1 MLVSITARLM
11 ALILRIFLPDVT
23 AVIVTVTMLIKYCH
37 TKNLD
42 ISRLFEVL

>member
-1 MLVSITARLM
+1 MLVSITARHTAM
-11 ALILRIFLPDVT
+11 ILRIFLPDVT
-23 AVIVTVTMLIKYCH
+23 AGIVTVTMLIKYCH

>member
-1 MLVSITARLM
+1 MLVSITARHTAM
-11 ALILRIFLPDVT
+11 ILRIFLPDVT

-42 ISRLFEVL
+42 ISRLFEIL